1 MPILDSLQ
9 PIDVFKYF
17 EQISSIPHSS
27 GNVSSISQYLC
38 EFAKEHK
45 LEYVQDEMLN
55 VVIYKDAT
63 PGYEDEPGVIIQ
75 GHMDMVAAVE
85 KGYEQSINMMTDPL
99 KLAVSGDSIYA
110 EHTTLGG
117 DDGIAV
123 AMALALL
130 DSTEIQHPALAV
142 IITVDEE
149 VGMEGAAAISPEVI
163 RYNRLLN
170 IDNEVEGQIITGCAG
185 GARVELTLPLEKA
198 NIQNAECLTITLDDC
213 IGGHSGI
220 EIDKGHAN
228 SNILMGRI
236 LYELLKRCDNI
247 LLVDITGGTAD
258 NAIAPQTTMTIAID
272 CSLDNAKDNINT
284 IKALIADIFDAIR
297 LEYATI
303 EPNMSINIDHTNND
317 SISAVSAETTK
328 MISNLLKSLPNGVIS
343 MSADVEG
350 LVETSLNLGRI
361 WIDVSTLNLMYSVRS
376 SVESAKQALIDKLQA
391 LASLAGAE
399 TRVSGDYPG
408 WRYRVDSPLRQKCIE
423 IYHRLYNAEPQV
435 EAIHAG
441 LECGFLISK
450 KDDLDCVSI
459 GPDIYDIHT
468 PRERLS
474 ISSTQRTWEYLC
486 EILKSRS

>member
-1 MPILDSLQ
+1 MSVLDKLQ

-17 EQISSIPHSS
+17 EQICDIPHSS
-27 GNVSSISQYLC
+27 GNVSQISQYLC

-55 VVIYKDAT
+55 VAIYKDAT
-63 PGYEDEPGVIIQ
+63 PGYEQEPGVVIQ

-85 KGYEQSINMMTDPL
+85 KGYEQNINMMTDPL

-130 DSTEIQHPALAV
+130 ASSEIPHPALAV

-149 VGMEGAAAISPEVI
+149 VGMEGAAAITPELI
-163 RYNRLLN
+163 RYNRLIN

-185 GARVELTLPLEKA
+185 GARVELTVPVTRT
-198 NIQNAECLTITLDDC
+198 NIKNADCLTITLDDC

-228 SNILMGRI
+228 TNILMGRI
-236 LYELLKRCDNI
+236 LYELLKKCDNI
-247 LLVDITGGTAD
+247 SLVDITGGTAD

-272 CSLDNAKDNINT
+272 SSSDDAKDNIGSIN
-284 IKALIADIFDAIR
+284 AWIADIFDAIKI
-297 LEYATI
+297 EYLTI
-303 EPNMSINIDHTNND
+303 EPNMSVKIANKNTE
-317 SISAVSAETTK
+317 SLSAISLENTRQIA
-328 MISNLLKSLPNGVIS
+328 NLLKALPDGVIS
-343 MSADVEG
+343 MSADVAG
-350 LVETSLNLGRI
+350 LVETSLNLGRT
-361 WIDVSTLNLMYSVRS
+361 WMAVNTLNLMYSVRS